1 MPLSE
6 GALLTLEHVGRQH
19 AGTYQCKAENGVRNP
34 VYAEVNLKVL
44 CKLKFFFVII
54 KPAARSPELQ
64 MLKHISAHNVNS

>member
-34 VYAEVNLKVL
+34 VYAEVTLKVL
-44 CKLKFFFVII
+44 CKSKLFNFKLESSLII
-54 KPAARSPELQ
+54 KLQ
-64 MLKHISAHNVNS
+64 CICQMVTLQPQF